1 MRDFRELNQQ
11 INEVKRILN
20 SFIQKLIANG

>member
-11 INEVKRILN
+11 ITEIKMMLN
-20 SFIQKLIANG
+20 GFIQKLMAKS